1 MTDAAIWAITALTIA
16 GILIRPKGWPEY
28 IWACLGAIL
37 LIACRLI
44 TPEQASLAAQKGTQ
58 VYCFL
63 AGMLLLAE
71 MARRQGLF
79 DWLAVRAVNAAK
91 GSRIRLFALIYCV
104 GVVVTALLSN
114 DATAVVLTPAVY
126 AAVKRA
132 GGAALPYLFICA
144 FVANAASFVFPISN
158 PANLVIFGRS
168 MPPLAHWL
176 QFFALPS
183 AVSILATYAGL
194 RLLSRKQL
202 TGKMNVDVSA
212 LPLTRSGAAVGTGI
226 LGTAIVLAIASAL
239 AKPLGFP
246 TLIAALVVFGCVLF
260 LDRTAFAPTLREI
273 SWGILP
279 LVAGLFVV
287 VGALSET
294 GVSASIQDALHV
306 LASWPDAGASL
317 AASFGSAIVCNIAN
331 NLPVG
336 LLARTALQGHVAPP
350 LRNALAIG
358 IDLGPNFSIT
368 GSLAT
373 ILWLIALRREG
384 ERVSFLTFLKYGI
397 AINSPALLLTT
408 LAVLAGS

>member
-1 MTDAAIWAITALTIA
+1 MTHAAIWAITALTIA
-16 GILIRPKGWPEY
+16 GILIRPKNWPEY
-28 IWACLGAIL
+28 VWACAGAAL
-37 LIACRLI
+37 LLVFRLI
-44 TPEQASLAAQKGTQ
+44 TPDQAAAAAQKGTQ

-79 DWLAVRAVNAAK
+79 DWLAVCAVNAAK
-91 GSRIRLFALIYCV
+91 GSRVRLFSLIYCV
-104 GVVVTALLSN
+104 GIVVTALLSN

-158 PANLVIFGRS
+158 PANLVIFGRG
-168 MPPLAHWL
+168 MPPLASWL
-176 QFFALPS
+176 QYFALPS
-183 AVSILATYAGL
+183 AVSICVTYAGL
-194 RLLSRKQL
+194 RWMVRRQLAGKLKVNVAGAPLS
-202 TGKMNVDVSA
+202 
-212 LPLTRSGAAVGTGI
+212 RSGAAAGVGI
-226 LGTAIVLAIASAL
+226 AATAIVLAIASAL
-239 AKPLGFP
+239 AKPLGLP
-246 TLIAALVVFGCVLF
+246 TLIAALAVFACVLL
-260 LDRTAFAPTLREI
+260 LDRTAFVPTLREI

-287 VGALSET
+287 IGALSAT
-294 GVSASIQDALHV
+294 GVSAAIRDALHV
-306 LASWPDAGASL
+306 LASWPAAGAGL
-317 AASFGSAIVCNIAN
+317 AASFGSAIVCNVAN

-336 LLARTALQGHVAPP
+336 LLARSTLQGHVAPV
-350 LRNALAIG
+350 LRNSLAIG

-384 ERVSFLTFLKYGI
+384 ERVGFLTFLKYGI
-397 AINSPALLLTT
+397 AINSPALLLATV
-408 LAVLAGS
+408 AVLAGS